1 MLRHQHFLKL
11 SRLSQNTAK
20 LEKQQLLPSASEG
33 EAELTG
39 PQPLETQPNALLIHA
54 HTLWLA
60 CVLPVSNAAQ
70 RATSSCKRFLK

>member
-33 EAELTG
+33 EAEVTG
-39 PQPLETQPNALLIHA
+39 PQPLETQSTALLIHA
-54 HTLWLA
+54 HTFWLA

-70 RATSSCKRFLK
+70 RAKRSCKRFLK